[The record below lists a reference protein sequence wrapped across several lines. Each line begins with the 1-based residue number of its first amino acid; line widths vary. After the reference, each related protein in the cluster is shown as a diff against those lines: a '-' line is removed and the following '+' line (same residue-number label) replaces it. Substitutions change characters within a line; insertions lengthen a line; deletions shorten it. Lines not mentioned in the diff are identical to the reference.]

1 MKAKMK
7 GYQYGGGFT
16 MGAGDGDMS
25 EAKAGMIAMAKWWQS
40 IRCTNRS
47 KDEKKKIKKMQTA
60 GQVPP
65 TRPFTGKDD
74 PAYQKMMKEATK
86 RQFLQ
91 MKIRKE
97 KKSKKN
103 DSIV

>member
-1 MKAKMK
+1 
-7 GYQYGGGFT
+7 
-16 MGAGDGDMS
+16 
-25 EAKAGMIAMAKWWQS
+25 
-40 IRCTNRS
+40 
-47 KDEKKKIKKMQTA
+47 MQTA

-65 TRPFTGKDD
+65 TKPFTGKDD